1 MHPGCPLLGCTLI
14 PPYTPIFGQRLSN
27 TLLGGGQRARLDGS
41 LYDTD
46 AVFDI
51 DMWWLDTQAEP
62 ALRPP
67 AGPQKGQLS
76 CLSTVLSEAQGDNPR
91 QWEARG
97 LGNFFKF
104 WVQILGPPCVTSHLT
119 SKSAVSL
126 AKWGSRV
133 YHQGWLEIGGENTDK
148 EPIALGTHQNIS
160 VLPPPSISDLNLFL
174 CCHPLPTCVTN

>member
-1 MHPGCPLLGCTLI
+1 MHPGCPLLGCTLT

-97 LGNFFKF
+97 LGNFLKF
-104 WVQILGPPCVTSHLT
+104 WVQVTLPL
-119 SKSAVSL
+119 SL
-126 AKWGSRV
+126 QFPLQNGGAGCTTKA
-133 YHQGWLEIGGENTDK
+133 GWRLEEKTQIRN
-148 EPIALGTHQNIS
+148 
-160 VLPPPSISDLNLFL
+160 
-174 CCHPLPTCVTN
+174 PLPWVPIKTLVSSHHPAFLT